1 MVNAQLAGLTTAAV
15 GTFKRLLAI
24 ALYLGVLLSLFA
36 IHKAILLQE
45 NNLFYHIGF
54 SFLNGLVLA
63 KVILLGQE
71 LHIGD
76 SLRARPLV
84 YVILF
89 KSAVFSVLLFI
100 FKFLE
105 EGLLSIHHDKS
116 FIQGIVESYPA
127 LMQEKFLGV
136 VLACLIIFISLIPF
150 FAYLELERVLGT
162 QNLRHLI
169 FKGVQGFQ
177 ISGLDVVK
185 EDLSQKPRGK
195 KSSSTTSRIW
205 YFEKAGAALGPH
217 SEIEIAQFIQNQ
229 EIGPKSFVF
238 NALEGGDW
246 RLIEETSLIE
256 LFDQPFESEK
266 KK

>member
-1 MVNAQLAGLTTAAV
+1 MVNARLSGLTTAAV

-24 ALYLGVLLSLFA
+24 GLYLGVLLSLFA
-36 IHKAILLQE
+36 IHKAVILQE

-89 KSAVFSVLLFI
+89 KSAVFSVLLFV

-105 EGLLSIHHDKS
+105 EGLLSIHHDKG
-116 FIQGIVESYPA
+116 FIQGIMESYPA

-150 FAYLELERVLGT
+150 FAYLELERVLGA

-169 FKGVQGFQ
+169 FKGAGNFQ
-177 ISGLDVVK
+177 ISGLEMSEK
-185 EDLSQKPRGK
+185 DLSQKPK
-195 KSSSTTSRIW
+195 SSKSSSTTVRIW
-205 YFEKAGAALGPH
+205 YFEKGGAALGPH
-217 SEIEIAQFIQNQ
+217 TPIEIAQFIKTQ
-229 EIGPKSFVF
+229 EIGPKTYVF

-246 RLIEETSLIE
+246 RLIEETALID
-256 LFDQPFESEK
+256 LFDQLLERENK
-266 KK
+266 K

>member
-1 MVNAQLAGLTTAAV
+1 MVNARLSGLTTAAV
-15 GTFKRLLAI
+15 ETFKRLLVI

-36 IHKAILLQE
+36 IHKAVILQE
-45 NNLFYHIGF
+45 NNLFYHVGF

-76 SLRARPLV
+76 SLRTRPLV

-105 EGLLSIHHDKS
+105 EGLLSIHHNKN
-116 FIQGIVESYPA
+116 FLQGIMEAYPA

-136 VLACLIIFISLIPF
+136 ILACLIIFISLIPF
-150 FAYLELERVLGT
+150 FAYLELERVLGA

-169 FKGVQGFQ
+169 FKDAQGLK
-177 ISGLDVVK
+177 ISGLEISANDISK
-185 EDLSQKPRGK
+185 ESRGK
-195 KSSSTTSRIW
+195 KSKSTTSRVW
-205 YFEKAGAALGPH
+205 YFEKEGTALGPH
-217 SEIEIAQFIQNQ
+217 SEIEILQFIKTQ
-229 EIGPKSFVF
+229 EISPKTYVF

-246 RLIEETSLIE
+246 HLVEETALID
-256 LFDQPFESEK
+256 LFVQPLGHENK
-266 KK
+266 K